1 VGSIEE
7 QKRIGGASIRVAAMI
22 VCAMMLLTSA
32 AMATDGALPES
43 LIPMGDAVGIKFF
56 SRGIVVAGVAGKDQ
70 KESAAPAETAG
81 LKTGDIILSVD
92 GKELEDSES
101 LTYAIE
107 ESGGKPLSFRVMRDE
122 KELTLSISPAQLQG
136 DGLYR
141 IGAWVRDS
149 MAGIGTI
156 SYVDP
161 TTGKFGALGHAIC
174 DVDSGVLMPVR
185 IGEIVDAEIVGVQK
199 GAAGAPGEL
208 KGDLN
213 LNNPIGT
220 LTDNTGSGIFGV
232 LKDQTVIEG
241 RQALPTAH
249 SEEVKEGLVT
259 IYTTVSGEEPASY
272 EAEIIKI
279 NRKKNTERNM
289 VIKITDPKLLD
300 LTGGIVQ
307 GMSGST
313 IVQNGKI
320 VGALTHVLVKD
331 PTCGYGI
338 FIENMLKAAG

>member
-1 VGSIEE
+1 
-7 QKRIGGASIRVAAMI
+7 
-22 VCAMMLLTSA
+22 
-32 AMATDGALPES
+32 
-43 LIPMGDAVGIKFF
+43 
-56 SRGIVVAGVAGKDQ
+56 
-70 KESAAPAETAG
+70 
-81 LKTGDIILSVD
+81 
-92 GKELEDSES
+92 
-101 LTYAIE
+101 
-107 ESGGKPLSFRVMRDE
+107 
-122 KELTLSISPAQLQG
+122 
-136 DGLYR
+136 
-141 IGAWVRDS
+141 
-149 MAGIGTI
+149 
-156 SYVDP
+156 VDP